1 MSLNVAWTP
10 HVLWAHTHWHTFYSY
25 TQQQTH
31 THTLTEM
38 LNPISLSSR
47 VRRAENPINVT
58 VWITAAQSTGSR
70 RVENQW
76 ICQPLKRRR
85 RKKRASLFQSQQP
98 KTSVHRLQLGP
109 CQVRAGHSHH
119 LSCCS
124 TAGCSFLYSGTIR
137 GIFYLRQPTMRDYFC
152 QRWFS
157 FPFLFPRIQAV
168 C

>member
-1 MSLNVAWTP
+1 MLVIECFYFFGLVDWGTATNRISLEKNEAFLTLILFERLRSMSLNAARPP
-10 HVLWAHTHWHTFYSY
+10 HALSGHTHWHTFYSF

-31 THTLTEM
+31 TRTHTLTEM

-85 RKKRASLFQSQQP
+85 REKNPHCFSASSRR
-98 KTSVHRLQLGP
+98 HR
-109 CQVRAGHSHH
+109 
-119 LSCCS
+119 S
-124 TAGCSFLYSGTIR
+124 TGSNSA
-137 GIFYLRQPTMRDYFC
+137 P
-152 QRWFS
+152 
-157 FPFLFPRIQAV
+157 V
-168 C
+168 